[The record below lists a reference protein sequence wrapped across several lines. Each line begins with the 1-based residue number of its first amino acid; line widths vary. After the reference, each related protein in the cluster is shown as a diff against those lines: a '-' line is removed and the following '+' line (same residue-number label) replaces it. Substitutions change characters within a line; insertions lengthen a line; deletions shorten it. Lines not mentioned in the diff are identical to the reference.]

1 LRVTGTELEQ
11 EDRCMSLLRSIC
23 CLFGGRCAGEESKPT
38 TETMR
43 REAPGDL
50 GQREAERERASEDQL
65 RHMESGATSANLDE
79 SAPRSVKVVAG
90 ACNHRELTL
99 PPVHI

>member
-1 LRVTGTELEQ
+1 
-11 EDRCMSLLRSIC
+11 MSLLRSIC
-23 CLFGGRCAGEESKPT
+23 CLFRGRCGEEEPKAT

-65 RHMESGATSANLDE
+65 RRMESGANS
-79 SAPRSVKVVAG
+79 
-90 ACNHRELTL
+90 TL
-99 PPVHI
+99 GQGPH